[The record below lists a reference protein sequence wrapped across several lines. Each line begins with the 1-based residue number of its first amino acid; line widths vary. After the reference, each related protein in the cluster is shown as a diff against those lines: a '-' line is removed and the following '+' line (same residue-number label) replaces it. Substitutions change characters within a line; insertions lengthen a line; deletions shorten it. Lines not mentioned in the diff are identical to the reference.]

1 MPDTDTH
8 QGRPD
13 TVASV
18 GEPPLELRQLAADVT
33 VKRGDWRE
41 LALCAQVDP
50 ELFFPDKGGSSRPA
64 KRVCATCEVS
74 AECLQEALDR
84 GERFGVWGGLSERER
99 RALAARLARQPKRV
113 RYCPAHGVALS
124 GGPVLYRCPAGRL
137 GHRISAA
144 DLDQAAAAGEDAA

>member
-1 MPDTDTH
+1 M
-8 QGRPD
+8 
-13 TVASV
+13 VI
-18 GEPPLELRQLAADVT
+18 
-33 VKRGDWRE
+33 
-41 LALCAQVDP
+41 
-50 ELFFPDKGGSSRPA
+50 
-64 KRVCATCEVS
+64 EVS

-137 GHRISAA
+137 GHRITVA